1 LKGIQSFKIRIK
13 VIRAMKYADGFVL
26 LPMEEAVL

>member
-1 LKGIQSFKIRIK
+1 LKGIQSFKIGRK